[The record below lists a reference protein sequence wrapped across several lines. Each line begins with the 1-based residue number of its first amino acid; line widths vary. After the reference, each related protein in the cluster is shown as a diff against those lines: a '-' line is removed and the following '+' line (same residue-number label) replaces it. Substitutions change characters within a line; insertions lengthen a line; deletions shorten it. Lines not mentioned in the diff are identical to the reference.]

1 MGSDTVFSH
10 SRLSTYETCPRQYRY
25 RYLDLLPVDATGAEL
40 HVGSVVHAVLERVYG
55 AARTGR
61 VPDLPEARRWFDE
74 EWGRVPAERLR
85 IVRPGF
91 VVEDYRGLGLSCLE
105 DYMQRHAPFT
115 DGETIAVEQQV
126 DIDLGEGTRL
136 VGYIDRVVR
145 QGPGVYEIH
154 DYKTS
159 GSWPRPRDLDADRQ
173 LSLYEMG
180 IRQLHPDVREVLQV
194 WHYLALQRR
203 FERRRTAADLERVR
217 AACRRLIARVREER
231 TWPARPGVLCHW
243 CDYRAA
249 CPEGSAHADAHPL
262 TGSAE

>member
-105 DYMQRHAPFT
+105 DYMRRHAPFT
-115 DGETIAVEQQV
+115 DGETIAVELQV

-249 CPEGSAHADAHPL
+249 CPEGSAHTDAHPL